1 MNEQEKPLEL
11 LVMCAV
17 VLVLSLLGIVAGVS
31 RDLLGTLDGILMLG
45 VCLMMALIAAILLLL
60 LAKEQGW
67 LGKHKQEEPSA
78 AKAK

>member
-1 MNEQEKPLEL
+1 MDGQENPLEL

-45 VCLMMALIAAILLLL
+45 VCLMMALIAGILLFF

-67 LGKHKQEEPSA
+67 VGKHKQEETPA